1 MKLFPANMLS
11 PRARATKPAVSA
23 FTIVEM
29 VTVAAIFTLVIIWLV
44 ELQIFAL
51 RMYTLAATKTT
62 ATQTGRQA
70 LNKMRDAIRSANTTD
85 VGTYNPNPTNGG
97 GFIQASNGAPQIG
110 NALLLTYLDIDGN
123 LTITNLFYLDTT
135 QPVSAD
141 QPYDFP
147 LCSLISY
154 GSNSVS
160 PNISVTTNQ
169 LANYVTNYY
178 IFSAEDYQGNFIS
191 NSTAYLNNGVI
202 HITMQFDQWEYPIGF
217 IGTNAVNAYDF
228 YRLTSRVTRRCK
240 Q

>member
-23 FTIVEM
+23 FTVVEM
-29 VTVAAIFTLVIIWLV
+29 VTVAAIFALVIIWLV

-85 VGTYNPNPTNGG
+85 VGTYNPTNGG
-97 GFIQASNGAPQIG
+97 GFIQASNGAPQTG

-147 LCSLISY
+147 LCSLISI

-160 PNISVTTNQ
+160 TNLSVTTSL

-178 IFSAEDYQGNFIS
+178 IFSAEDYQGNFLS
-191 NSTAYLNNGVI
+191 NSSAYLNNGVI

-217 IGTNAVNAYDF
+217 IGSNAVNAYDF